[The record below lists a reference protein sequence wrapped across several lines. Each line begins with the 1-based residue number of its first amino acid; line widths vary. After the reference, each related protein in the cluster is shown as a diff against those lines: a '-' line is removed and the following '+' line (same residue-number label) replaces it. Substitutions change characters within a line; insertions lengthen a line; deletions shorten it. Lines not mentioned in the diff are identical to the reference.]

1 MSDSTST
8 LKEKPFW
15 LRPPWIVLFD
25 LIKLRRLKPW
35 DVNLARILNSF
46 LLEMKRQGYID
57 FTASGIALL
66 SSATIYRMKSE
77 LILKLQEPPKPP
89 KERTVDFIPPP
100 IQMPFRY
107 EYTTTNLDDLLHA
120 LEEAIRAESTTL
132 SPEYGV
138 AELVSPPPILEELDT
153 FLTEIDQR
161 TEKLYE
167 RIQDLLDEDMQITFS
182 SLISGLERFDLVRT
196 FLILLFLATDHKID
210 LVQEEEFGEILITL
224 PSGGPREHG

>member
-167 RIQDLLDEDMQITFS
+167 RIQNLLDEDMQITFS